1 MIDVYYAYKNK
12 SQAKEML
19 FYVLKKFH
27 GVSADENS
35 FVYNENG
42 KPRLKDGKVYF
53 NVSHT
58 KGLIM
63 IAVSDR
69 EVGIDVENF
78 AEKKVDCQKIAEK
91 YFFDDEIKQIS
102 AVSPV
107 GGDSFVDKKKFF
119 ILWTKKESA
128 IKYAGLSLASS
139 LKTTSFKGL
148 SPIGNERYDG
158 ATTQSFSFDDHVYSV
173 TSPDREIRL
182 KLLI

>member
-1 MIDVYYAYKNK
+1 MIDVYYAYKDK
-12 SQAKEML
+12 SQATEML

-27 GVSADENS
+27 GVLADENS
-35 FVYNENG
+35 FSYNENG
-42 KPRLKDGKVYF
+42 KPRLKDGKIFF

-91 YFFDDEIKQIS
+91 YFFADEIKQIS
-102 AVSPV
+102 A
-107 GGDSFVDKKKFF
+107 DSIDGNSLVDKKKFF

-158 ATTQSFSFDDHVYSV
+158 ATTQSFLFDDHVYSV